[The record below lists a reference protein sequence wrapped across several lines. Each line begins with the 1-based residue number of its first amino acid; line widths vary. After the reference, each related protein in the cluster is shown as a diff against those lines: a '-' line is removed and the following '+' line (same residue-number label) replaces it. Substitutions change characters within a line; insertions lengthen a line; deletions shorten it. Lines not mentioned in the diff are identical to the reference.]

1 MLSFCVVF
9 NCSNSLISKFYDV
22 TDSEHK
28 FHRTKI
34 ENWLSI
40 CSELES
46 PWWLETYSHNNYT
59 RFNLQYDGES

>member
-9 NCSNSLISKFYDV
+9 NCSNSLISKFYDA

-40 CSELES
+40 GSELES
-46 PWWLETYSHNNYT
+46 PWLAAYSHNNYT